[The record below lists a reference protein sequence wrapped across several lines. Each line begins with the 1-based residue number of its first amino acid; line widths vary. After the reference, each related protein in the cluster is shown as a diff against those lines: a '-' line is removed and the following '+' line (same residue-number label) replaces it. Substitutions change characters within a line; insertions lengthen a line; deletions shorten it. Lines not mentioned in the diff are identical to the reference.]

1 MKAAVSTA
9 IVVTCVCVAARSVQ
23 AAPAWERQLDMK
35 AMAEATRTIGELFA
49 SKRPYSQKVFKAAA
63 EAIKTRAGGN
73 LTDAFAGEAQQGSKT
88 DSGAIA
94 SSTEEFDKLARDLE
108 TYAAAL
114 STAADRSPARLGPE
128 TRMGG
133 TLLGSPFA
141 PKAEASRDAAVVPA
155 EHAYHLMLQTCT
167 SCHAKF
173 RRP

>member
-9 IVVTCVCVAARSVQ
+9 IVCVCVAARSVQ

-35 AMAEATRTIGELFA
+35 AVAEAARTIGELFA
-49 SKRPYSQKVFKAAA
+49 GKRPYSQQVFKAAT
-63 EAIKTRAGGN
+63 ESIRTRAGGN
-73 LTDAFAGEAQQGSKT
+73 LIDAFAGEAQQDSKA

-94 SSTEEFDKLARDLE
+94 SSTEDFDKLARDLE
-108 TYAAAL
+108 IYAAAL

-141 PKAEASRDAAVVPA
+141 PKAEASRDAAIVPA

-167 SCHAKF
+167 TCHAKF